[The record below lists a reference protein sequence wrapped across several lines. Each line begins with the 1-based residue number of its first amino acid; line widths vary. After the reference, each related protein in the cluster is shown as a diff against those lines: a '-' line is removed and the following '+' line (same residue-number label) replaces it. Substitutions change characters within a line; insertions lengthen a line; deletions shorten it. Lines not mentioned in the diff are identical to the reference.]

1 MATTRLLVLPLLL
14 VLVAG
19 RAPAQTPD
27 PDLTAVRAK
36 PELGDEDR
44 ALIRAYLTRRIEV
57 LRGKDDTAAQTAATE
72 LRTAY
77 DGSDGFKKAYAA
89 VCAEVAGAA
98 IKKLELAPATRL
110 MTVLNTLQSAETLP
124 ALLEG
129 LRDDRVGVR
138 TAAALG
144 LRSLRDKLAAA
155 GKDVYSRALTSLKE
169 VGRQE
174 RARETLKAIYAAMN
188 YAELSAGADAKATA
202 LAVLELLEERAK
214 QYGGGELRAAGAD
227 DAGLR
232 IMKAVAGTLE
242 EAERKRLM
250 IVTGTMLLHA
260 VQRYSTGAAK
270 LAAVHDRDGAR
281 DQIELR
287 NAMERLILVGEE
299 LLTVL
304 LKPEKSP
311 DVTDPLRKLN
321 TADLRVEWQKWVGLL
336 EKAVG
341 QDFSITESAGDEA
354 AGG

>member
-1 MATTRLLVLPLLL
+1 MATARLFVPFLLL

-19 RAPAQTPD
+19 QASAQTPD

-36 PELGDEDR
+36 AELGDDDR
-44 ALIRAYLTRRIEV
+44 GLIRAYLTRRIEV
-57 LRGKDDTAAQTAATE
+57 LRGKDEAAAQTAASE

-77 DGSDGFKKAYAA
+77 DGSEGFKKAYAA

-98 IKKLELAPATRL
+98 LKKLELAPATRL
-110 MTVLNTLQSAETLP
+110 MTVVNTLASVEALP

-155 GKDVYSRALTSLKE
+155 GKDVYQRALTALKE
-169 VGRQE
+169 AGRQE
-174 RARETLKAIYAAMN
+174 RARETLKALYAAMN
-188 YAELSAGADAKATA
+188 YAELSAGADAKATGT
-202 LAVLELLEERAK
+202 AVLELLEERAR
-214 QYGGGELRAAGAD
+214 QYGPGELHAAGAD

-232 IMKAVAGTLE
+232 IMKAVAGALDD
-242 EAERKRLM
+242 AERKRLT
-250 IVTGTMLLHA
+250 IVTGTMLKHA
-260 VQRYSTGAAK
+260 VQQYSTGAAK
-270 LAAVHDRDGAR
+270 LAAVRDRDGAR

-287 NAMERLILVGEE
+287 NALERLILAGED

-304 LKPEKSP
+304 LKPEKAP
-311 DVTDPLRKLN
+311 NVTDPLRKLN
-321 TADLRVEWQKWVGLL
+321 TADLRVEWQKWVSLL
-336 EKAVG
+336 EKTVG

-354 AGG
+354 PGD